1 MLCAKDFINIVSCCY
16 YSGKPRLNDVF
27 KLTKQKMN
35 ISDLITG
42 GIGSTVTSSIAR
54 MLNIDESKAKW
65 VVSAAVPLIIAALN
79 YNAKNKNQAGSIDN
93 ALDQHS
99 GGILGNLSGLLS
111 GGASDDGNKIIG
123 HIFGNNTGYVT
134 DNLSQK
140 SGLSTGQVGSVLAV
154 LAPVVMG
161 YLGQQKQSQS
171 SSAAD
176 LLGGLLSGAGQQSGG
191 GGLLGGLLGSVL
203 GGGRQ
208 EAAPSGSDA
217 MGALAGLAGD
227 FFNKGNNS
235 SQAGNVLDSLA
246 GLFGR

>member
-1 MLCAKDFINIVSCCY
+1 
-16 YSGKPRLNDVF
+16 
-27 KLTKQKMN
+27 MN

-42 GIGSTVTSSIAR
+42 AIGSTVTSSIAKS
-54 MLNIDESKAKW
+54 LNIDQNKAKW

-93 ALDQHS
+93 ALNQHS

-111 GGASDDGNKIIG
+111 GGASADGNKIIG
-123 HIFGNNTGYVT
+123 HIFGNNTAYVT

-140 SGLSTGQVGSVLAV
+140 SGLSAGQVGSVLSV

-176 LLGGLLSGAGQQSGG
+176 LLGSLLSGGGQQSAG

-203 GGGRQ
+203 GGGGRP
-208 EAAPSGSDA
+208 AAASSGGD
-217 MGALAGLAGD
+217 MGALVNLAGD
-227 FFNKGNNS
+227 FFGNKGNNS
-235 SQAGNVLDSLA
+235 AQAGNVLDSLA
-246 GLFGR
+246 GLFGK

>member
-1 MLCAKDFINIVSCCY
+1 
-16 YSGKPRLNDVF
+16 
-27 KLTKQKMN
+27 MN

-42 GIGSTVTSSIAR
+42 AIGSTVSSSIAR
-54 MLNIDESKAKW
+54 MLNIDEKKAKW
-65 VVSAAVPLIIAALN
+65 IVSAAVPLMIAALN

-93 ALDQHS
+93 ALNQHS

-111 GGASDDGNKIIG
+111 GGASADGSKIIG
-123 HIFGNNTGYVT
+123 HIFGNNTAYVT

-140 SGLSTGQVGSVLAV
+140 SGLSANQVGSVLSI

-171 SSAAD
+171 SSATD
-176 LLGGLLSGAGQQSGG
+176 LLGSLLSGGGQQSSG

-203 GGGRQ
+203 GGGGRP
-208 EAAPSGSDA
+208 AAASSGGD
-217 MGALAGLAGD
+217 MGALVNLAGD

-235 SQAGNVLDSLA
+235 SQAGNVLDNLA
-246 GLFGR
+246 GLFGK

>member
-1 MLCAKDFINIVSCCY
+1 MGLSRRIFNIVGY
-16 YSGKPRLNDVF
+16 YSGKPRLNKVF
-27 KLTKQKMN
+27 KLIKQKMN

-42 GIGSTVTSSIAR
+42 SIGSTVTSSIAR

-65 VVSAAVPLIIAALN
+65 VVSAAVPLMIAALN
-79 YNAKNKNQAGSIDN
+79 YNAKNKDQAGNIDN
-93 ALDQHS
+93 ALSQHS

-111 GGASDDGNKIIG
+111 GGASEDGSKIIG
-123 HIFGNNTGYVT
+123 HIFGNNTNYVT

-140 SGLSTGQVGSVLAV
+140 SGLSAGQVGSVLAV

-171 SSAAD
+171 SSATD
-176 LLGGLLSGAGQQSGG
+176 LLGSLLGGGGQQSAG

-203 GGGRQ
+203 GGGSRQ
-208 EAAPSGSDA
+208 QAAPAGGDA
-217 MGALAGLAGD
+217 MGALVNLAGD

-235 SQAGNVLDSLA
+235 SQAGNVLDNLA

>member
-1 MLCAKDFINIVSCCY
+1 
-16 YSGKPRLNDVF
+16 
-27 KLTKQKMN
+27 MN

-42 GIGSTVTSSIAR
+42 SIGSTVTSSIAR

-65 VVSAAVPLIIAALN
+65 VVSAAVPLMIAALN

-93 ALDQHS
+93 ALSQHS

-111 GGASDDGNKIIG
+111 GGASEDGSKIIG
-123 HIFGNNTGYVT
+123 HIFGNNTSYVT

-140 SGLSTGQVGSVLAV
+140 SGLSSGQVGNVLAV

-171 SSAAD
+171 SSAVD
-176 LLGGLLSGAGQQSGG
+176 LLGGLLSGGQQKSG
-191 GGLLGGLLGSVL
+191 GGLLGGLLGNVL
-203 GGGRQ
+203 GGGRSS
-208 EAAPSGSDA
+208 AAGPD
-217 MGALAGLAGD
+217 MGALVNLAGD

-235 SQAGNVLDSLA
+235 SQAGNVLDNLA
-246 GLFGR
+246 GLFGK

>member
-1 MLCAKDFINIVSCCY
+1 
-16 YSGKPRLNDVF
+16 
-27 KLTKQKMN
+27 MN

-42 GIGSTVTSSIAR
+42 SIGSTVTSSIAR

-65 VVSAAVPLIIAALN
+65 VVSAAVPLMIAALN
-79 YNAKNKNQAGSIDN
+79 YNAKNKNQAASIDN
-93 ALDQHS
+93 ALSQHS

-140 SGLSTGQVGSVLAV
+140 SGLSAGQVGSVLAV

-171 SSAAD
+171 SSAGD
-176 LLGGLLSGAGQQSGG
+176 LLGSLLGGGGQSAG

-203 GGGRQ
+203 GGGSRQ
-208 EAAPSGSDA
+208 AAAAPAGGDA
-217 MGALAGLAGD
+217 MGALVNLAGD

-235 SQAGNVLDSLA
+235 SQAGNVLDNLA